1 MEEIRIA
8 LIALFP
14 KERFNIIGESQ
25 GVCSIAGFL
34 EARFGDSVN
43 VLILDQQCNS
53 DDDIQNQILEFRPQ
67 IIGFSMKMGT
77 FQEFEV
83 LYKKIVGVYMPQIIC
98 CGNSFA
104 HFNTEFLLHRH
115 PEIIV
120 SRGEGE
126 PTFEDIILY
135 LRHKINFNDIR
146 NIAYLRGVQ
155 IYNNQFEFID
165 SQLLPS
171 SKREHSKTF
180 YNSGGEI
187 YIEGSRGCAYCGCT
201 ICECR
206 YFLGSENCTNKWRP
220 KESKIVVSELM
231 ELVNIGINQV
241 TFSDEDFFGD
251 EDGLIHAKKIAD
263 GILNNR
269 VSINFRVNAR
279 VQTFKE
285 NEDRIKPLLIKLRD
299 AGLVKIFLGFE
310 SGSQTQLKRYGK
322 GFTLDEFL
330 NAHELIKSVGISCEL
345 GFIPFD
351 PLMEFNEL
359 VESLNFIKEHQLID
373 ELSAIIKSLRVQGG
387 NKLYLR
393 LISKFEEDNDIKL
406 IDEYDPYTQTYPILR
421 FKDNRVQKIW
431 NALKE
436 YGEDKYADY
445 YTLRIQTQ
453 YSNHSNFNK
462 IINDIRDNDYRLI
475 SKLLECENEKEYTE
489 IVQYHS
495 NLRNMI
501 YNNLDESAPHNLLNL

>member
-1 MEEIRIA
+1 MEKDLVKIA

-53 DDDIQNQILEFRPQ
+53 DEDIQNQILEFRPQ

-83 LYKKIVGVYMPQIIC
+83 LYKKITRVYIPQIIC

-104 HFNTEFLLHRH
+104 HFNKEFLLHRY

-126 PTFEDIILY
+126 PTFEDIVLY

-146 NIAYLRGVQ
+146 NITYVRGEQ

-165 SQLLPS
+165 SQLLHS
-171 SKREHSKTF
+171 SNREHSKNF
-180 YNSGGEI
+180 YNHGGEI

-231 ELVNIGINQV
+231 ELVNIGIDQV
-241 TFSDEDFFGD
+241 TFSDEDFFGN
-251 EDGLIHAKKIAD
+251 EDGLIHAEEIAD
-263 GILNNR
+263 GILNNHI
-269 VSINFRVNAR
+269 SINFRVNAR
-279 VQTFKE
+279 VQTFKG
-285 NEDRIKPLLIKLRD
+285 NEEQIQPLLSKLHK

-310 SGSQTQLKRYGK
+310 SGSPTQLKRYGK
-322 GFTLDEFL
+322 GFSLDEFL
-330 NAHELIKSVGISCEL
+330 YAHKLIKSVGISCEL

-351 PLMEFNEL
+351 PLMEFSEL
-359 VESLNFIKEHQLID
+359 VESFNFVNEHHLID
-373 ELSAIIKSLRVQGG
+373 ELSAIIKSLRIQGG
-387 NKLYLR
+387 NKLYLK
-393 LISKFEEDNDIKL
+393 LISKFEEDYNIKL
-406 IDEYDPYTQTYPILR
+406 IDGYDPYTQTYPILR
-421 FKDNRVQKIW
+421 FKDNRVQRIW

-453 YSNHSNFNK
+453 YSNHSSLNT
-462 IINDIRDNDYRLI
+462 IINYIRANDYELVA
-475 SKLLECENEKEYTE
+475 KLFECYNEQQCDD
-489 IVQYHS
+489 IVKYHS
-495 NLRNMI
+495 YQRDMI
-501 YNNLDESAPHNLLNL
+501 YKELGKNDALKT